1 MGRLRAG
8 GAAASLRPSPA
19 AVEPGGVQGRADAA
33 SLRRMRT
40 FHDPG
45 HARHAPQFFLL
56 RGEVRPNY
64 EVPARA
70 VALEAALRRLGLPP
84 ETAPPATRAQLETLH
99 RPGYLD
105 FLETAMAEWSALPAK
120 GPEAV
125 PNMHAT
131 ADALANGAR
140 CPEGIVGKVAW
151 YTADNAC
158 PIGPGT
164 WEAAAGAAG
173 VALAAAAEAAAGRT
187 AYALCRPPGHHAYA
201 ARAGGHCYINNA
213 ALAAEAV
220 RRAGAR
226 RVAVIDIDSHHGNG
240 TQGLFWERGD
250 VLTVSV
256 HGDPNR
262 YYPFFTGYPEE
273 RGAGPGD
280 GCNLNLPLPF
290 GTGDGDWLAAITRG
304 AEAARRF
311 GAEALVVSL
320 GFDASRDE
328 PLNALAVSED
338 GFARAGALLAGLGLP
353 SAIVQEGG
361 YAVEVIGTLLER
373 FLSGWSGA

>member
-1 MGRLRAG
+1 MK
-8 GAAASLRPSPA
+8 
-19 AVEPGGVQGRADAA
+19 
-33 SLRRMRT
+33 T
-40 FHDPG
+40 FADPG
-45 HARHAPQFFLL
+45 QARHSPQFFLI
-56 RGEVRPNY
+56 RGEMRPNY

-70 VALEAALRRLGLPP
+70 AALEAALHRMGLPP
-84 ETAPPATRAQLETLH
+84 EAAPAATRAQLEMLH
-99 RPGYLD
+99 RADYLD
-105 FLETAMAEWSALPAK
+105 FLRDAMAEWSTLPTK

-140 CPEGIVGKVAW
+140 CPGSIVGRVAW

-164 WEAAAGAAG
+164 WEAAIGAAG

-201 ARAGGHCYINNA
+201 ARAGGHCYVNNA
-213 ALAAEAV
+213 ALAAEAL
-220 RRAGAR
+220 RRAGAA
-226 RVAVIDIDSHHGNG
+226 RVAVLDIDSHHGNG
-240 TQGLFWERGD
+240 TQGMFWDRGD

-256 HGDPNR
+256 HADPNR
-262 YYPFFTGYPEE
+262 YYPFFTGHAEE
-273 RGAGPGD
+273 RGAGSGA
-280 GCNLNLPLPF
+280 GCNLNLPLAF
-290 GTGDGDWLAAITRG
+290 GTADDGWLDAVARG
-304 AEAARRF
+304 ADAARRF

-328 PLNALAVSED
+328 PLHALSVTED
-338 GFARAGALLAGLGLP
+338 GFARAGALLGGLRLP

-361 YAVEVIGTLLER
+361 YAVDVIGTLLER
-373 FLSGWSGA
+373 FLKGWGDA

>member
-1 MGRLRAG
+1 MKAF
-8 GAAASLRPSPA
+8 A
-19 AVEPGGVQGRADAA
+19 
-33 SLRRMRT
+33 
-40 FHDPG
+40 DPG
-45 HARHAPQFFLL
+45 HARHTPRFFLL

-70 VALEAALRRLGLPP
+70 AALEAVLHRLGLPP
-84 ETAPPATRAQLETLH
+84 ATAPAATRAQLETLH
-99 RPGYLD
+99 RPDYLD
-105 FLETAMAEWSALPAK
+105 FLAGAAREWAALPQGA

-140 CPEGIVGKVAW
+140 CPGSIVGQVAW

-164 WEAAAGAAG
+164 WEAAVGAAG
-173 VALAAAAEAAAGRT
+173 VALAAAAEAAAGRG

-201 ARAGGHCYINNA
+201 ARAGGHCYLNNA
-213 ALAAEAV
+213 ALAAEAL
-220 RRAGAR
+220 RRGGAA
-226 RVAVIDIDSHHGNG
+226 RVAVIDVDSHHGNG

-262 YYPFFTGYPEE
+262 YYPFFTGHPEE
-273 RGAGPGD
+273 RGAGAGE
-280 GCNLNLPLPF
+280 GRNLNLPLPF
-290 GTGDGDWLAAITRG
+290 GTGDADWLAAVARG
-304 AEAARRF
+304 VAAAREF

-320 GFDASRDE
+320 GFDASEHE
-328 PLNALAVSED
+328 PLNALSVTEE
-338 GFARAGALLAGLGLP
+338 GFARAGALLAGLRLP
-353 SAIVQEGG
+353 AAIVQEGG
-361 YAVEVIGTLLER
+361 YNVGVIGTLLER
-373 FLSGWSGA
+373 FLTGWGHA

>member
-1 MGRLRAG
+1 
-8 GAAASLRPSPA
+8 
-19 AVEPGGVQGRADAA
+19 
-33 SLRRMRT
+33 MRT

-45 HARHAPQFFLL
+45 HARHAPRFFLL
-56 RGEVRPNY
+56 RGEIHSNF

-70 VALEAALRRLGLPP
+70 AALEAALHRTGLPP
-84 ETAPPATRAQLETLH
+84 AAAPAATRAALETLH
-99 RPGYLD
+99 RPDYLD
-105 FLETAMAEWSALPAK
+105 FLARVMDEWATLPSK

-131 ADALANGAR
+131 AEALANGAR
-140 CPEGIVGKVAW
+140 RPDGIVGQVAW

-164 WEAAAGAAG
+164 WEAAIGAAG
-173 VALAAAAEAAAGRT
+173 VALAAAAEAASGRS

-213 ALAAEAV
+213 ALAAEAL
-220 RRAGAR
+220 RRAGAP

-240 TQGLFWERGD
+240 TQGMFWERGD

-262 YYPFFTGYPEE
+262 YYPFFTGHAEE
-273 RGAGPGD
+273 RGAGAGE
-280 GCNLNLPLPF
+280 GCNLNLPLAF
-290 GTGDGDWLAAITRG
+290 GTGDEGWLAAVAQGI
-304 AEAARRF
+304 EAARRF

-328 PLNALAVSED
+328 PLNALSVTEE
-338 GFARAGALLAGLGLP
+338 GFARAGALLGAMRLP
-353 SAIVQEGG
+353 AAIVQEGG
-361 YAVEVIGTLLER
+361 YNVDVIGTLLER
-373 FLSGWSGA
+373 FLAGWGDR

>member
-1 MGRLRAG
+1 
-8 GAAASLRPSPA
+8 
-19 AVEPGGVQGRADAA
+19 
-33 SLRRMRT
+33 MRT
-40 FHDPG
+40 FFDPG
-45 HARHAPQFFLL
+45 QARHHPQFFLI

-70 VALEAALRRLGLPP
+70 AALEAALRRLGLPP
-84 ETAPPATRAQLETLH
+84 ATAPAATRAQLETLH
-99 RPGYLD
+99 RPDYLD
-105 FLETAMAEWSALPAK
+105 VLRDAMAEWSALPSK
-120 GPEAV
+120 GAEAV

-131 ADALANGAR
+131 ADALASGAR
-140 CPEGIVGKVAW
+140 RPESIVGKVAW

-164 WEAAAGAAG
+164 WEAAVGAAG

-213 ALAAEAV
+213 ALAAEAL
-220 RRAGAR
+220 RRAGASH
-226 RVAVIDIDSHHGNG
+226 VAVIDIDSHHGNG
-240 TQGLFWERGD
+240 TQGLFWDRGD

-262 YYPFFTGYPEE
+262 YYPFFTGHAEE
-273 RGAGPGD
+273 RGGAGTG
-280 GCNLNLPLPF
+280 GEGRNLNLPLAF
-290 GTGDGDWLAAITRG
+290 GTGDAGWLEAVSRG
-304 AEAARRF
+304 VEEARRF

-328 PLNALAVSED
+328 PLNALSVTEE
-338 GFARAGALLAGLGLP
+338 GFARAGALLGGMRLP

-361 YAVEVIGTLLER
+361 YAVEVIGTLLEH
-373 FLSGWSGA
+373 FLTGWSGA